1 MLPSQSR
8 KAQQEATQAV
18 CVALRHTA
26 SQCSSPPPQPAPAS
40 LKARE
45 ARPRTMAPTRT
56 WRSRAVRTALPTLP
70 VMLAVWAIAPHSL
83 AAVTLQHKRKAEK

>member
-1 MLPSQSR
+1 MCASH
-8 KAQQEATQAV
+8 
-18 CVALRHTA
+18 CVTLHR
-26 SQCSSPPPQPAPAS
+26 SSSPPAARAPAS